1 MLFDFSL
8 LSLVIWLPIFVGI
21 AILTINDDRNAQ
33 LIKWLA
39 LIGSLAGLLVAIPL
53 YTRFDPIVSSMQ
65 FVEYRVW
72 IERFNVHYHL
82 GVDGISMPLI
92 LLNCFTTPLVIIAGW
107 RVINKRISQY
117 MGAFL
122 IMSGIVNG
130 VFSSL
135 DAILF
140 IFLGGIANTHVSYYW
155 YLGRP
160 QPCLCSN

>member
-82 GVDGISMPLI
+82 
-92 LLNCFTTPLVIIAGW
+92 A
-107 RVINKRISQY
+107 
-117 MGAFL
+117 
-122 IMSGIVNG
+122 
-130 VFSSL
+130 SL
-135 DAILF
+135 C
-140 IFLGGIANTHVSYYW
+140 H
-155 YLGRP
+155 
-160 QPCLCSN
+160 